1 MFIVTAKV
9 EAWEEDFPGSRV
21 KWVVGQSR
29 EVHDSL
35 VDKFRNNPAAWT
47 VSGGSDSS
55 PMQVTKTLTGGIA
68 NTIWNGTQAQY
79 DAIVTKDANTVY
91 LIAG

>member
-21 KWVVGQSR
+21 KWIVGQSR

-35 VDKFRNNPAAWT
+35 VDKFRNNQAAWT

-55 PMQVTKTLTGGIA
+55 PMQVTKTVCTRIEQGRVENA
-68 NTIWNGTQAQY
+68 A
-79 DAIVTKDANTVY
+79 AIKFV
-91 LIAG
+91 

>member
-1 MFIVTAKV
+1 MFVVTAKV

-21 KWVVGQSR
+21 KWIVGQSR

-35 VDKFRNNPAAWT
+35 VDKLRNNPAAWT

-55 PMQVTKTLTGGIA
+55 PMQVTKTVCTRIGQGRVENA
-68 NTIWNGTQAQY
+68 A
-79 DAIVTKDANTVY
+79 AIKFV
-91 LIAG
+91 